1 MKSKWSIWTS
11 FLCAALFL
19 ANACM
24 YGIVLG
30 LNRDSGYYV
39 CLGLAWLV
47 GAVIWIVRGV
57 HKWKEN
63 NND

>member
-39 CLGLAWLV
+39 CLGLAWLA
-47 GAVIWIVRGV
+47 GAVIWMVRGGR
-57 HKWKEN
+57 KWKEN
-63 NND
+63 NKD

>member
-19 ANACM
+19 VNACM

-30 LNRDSGYYV
+30 LKRDSGYYV
-39 CLGLAWLV
+39 CLGLAWLA
-47 GAVIWIVRGV
+47 GAVIWMARGV
-57 HKWKEN
+57 RKWKEN
-63 NND
+63 NKD

>member
-19 ANACM
+19 VNACM

-39 CLGLAWLV
+39 CLGLALLA
-47 GAVIWIVRGV
+47 GAVIWMVRGV
-57 HKWKEN
+57 RKWKEN
-63 NND
+63 NKD